1 MANRKRTP
9 DMTGTAKSI
18 DDTHLLFE
26 RIGYR
31 FYRAWLKGQ
40 PGLEAFYQSWNTA
53 ELRRVKELLDQ

>member
-31 FYRAWLKGQ
+31 FYRAWLKG
-40 PGLEAFYQSWNTA
+40 
-53 ELRRVKELLDQ
+53 